1 MIAETNYNGHSARV
15 QMHLIVD
22 GFSRVIRQM
31 GPDFVFVEPAADLPP
46 AEATIVL
53 SVDGRERRWRVR
65 LPEGISKESDR
76 VALAL
81 SE

>member
-1 MIAETNYNGHSARV
+1 METGQNHGAHSAQVEMYLIIGGHS
-15 QMHLIVD
+15 L
-22 GFSRVIRQM
+22 VIRQM
-31 GPDFVFVEPAADLPP
+31 GPDFLLVEPAADHPP
-46 AEATIVL
+46 GEATIVL